1 MIATLLLATAFGL
14 ARALHGGAYV
24 GRIVSVLI
32 MAFSYAAYCLA
43 MGGGWLHAG
52 ISGLIAFAL
61 LFGGLLLGWG
71 KGFAAITGRY
81 NPAEKEFWP
90 ADKAGDWYFAK
101 TGDAY
106 DAGIVFLTVRAAL
119 FYPLFI
125 GLAIYNQDFG
135 GFLLSGVLVFTM
147 GVIYWLAGKAV
158 GEAKAVR
165 VAEFAYFAVIGAALS

>member
-1 MIATLLLATAFGL
+1 MNIILALAFGA

-43 MGGGWLHAG
+43 MGSDWIHAG
-52 ISGLIAFAL
+52 VSGLIALAL

-90 ADKAGDWYFAK
+90 ADKAGDWYYAR

-106 DAGIVFLTVRAAL
+106 NAGVIFLTVRAAL

-125 GLAIYNQDFG
+125 ALAVYNQDAAY
-135 GFLLSGVLVFTM
+135 LLSGVLVFTM

-165 VAEFAYFAVIGAALS
+165 VAEFAYFAIIGAALA